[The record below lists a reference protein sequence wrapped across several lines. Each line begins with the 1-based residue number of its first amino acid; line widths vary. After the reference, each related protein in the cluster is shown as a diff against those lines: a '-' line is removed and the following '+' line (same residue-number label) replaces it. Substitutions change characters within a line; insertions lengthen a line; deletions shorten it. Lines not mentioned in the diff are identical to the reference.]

1 MPSAVDQQPQVNPWI
16 VAIAVMFA
24 TFMEVLDTT
33 VVNVSLPH
41 IAGSLSVST
50 DEAAWALTSYLVANA
65 IILPMTGWIAN
76 YFGRKRTLLA
86 AVFGFTAAS
95 FLCGLA
101 TSLPMLILFRVVQ
114 GATGGALQ
122 PLSQAVMLEAFPP
135 RDRGKAMAFWG
146 LGIVVAPM
154 LGPVI
159 GGYLTDNFSW
169 RWVFYINL
177 PVGLASVIM
186 TRLFIFD
193 PPYIG
198 RQKRGVDYWGIG
210 MLALGVGALQ
220 VVLDKGQED
229 DWFAANW
236 IVVAT
241 VISLAALVLFVVHEL
256 NTREPVVH
264 LRVFKDRTYAA
275 GVFLMTMLGFV
286 LYGSLLLLPI
296 FLQTM
301 LGYPALNAGIAMAP
315 RGLGSFLMMPLVGTV
330 LGRFDPRK
338 VLAAGL
344 VGASW
349 TLYQLSNLNLNA
361 GYWDIFWPQFVQGAA
376 LALLFVPLTTATMDP
391 IPKEEMGNATS
402 MFNLMR
408 NLGGG
413 FGIAAATTTVAAAAA
428 RIRVDTGH
436 DRAVPMAGIGDRL
449 VAHVHRCRRSEED
462 DDLAAEAL
470 RAFRLAHRQ
479 VLVGVSG
486 ALRDFLFEVRRAPGV
501 EIGDE
506 LLSVG
511 IRVEFR
517 PLIPLRFR
525 HEVPLRAVRPV
536 SVLRQPGKCGNCKRQ
551 HSYRDEQIFEAFHR
565 SSPGG

>member
-1 MPSAVDQQPQVNPWI
+1 MEVSYWMPSSAEPQPHVNPWI
-16 VAIAVMFA
+16 VAVAVMFA

-76 YFGRKRTLLA
+76 FFGRKRTLLA

-135 RDRGKAMAFWG
+135 SDRGKAMAFWG

-198 RQKRGVDYWGIG
+198 RQKRGIDYWGIG

-220 VVLDKGQED
+220 VILDKGQED

-236 IVVAT
+236 IVIAT
-241 VISLAALVLFVVHEL
+241 VVSAAALILFVVHEIY
-256 NTREPVVH
+256 TRDPVVR

-286 LYGSLLLLPI
+286 LYGSLLLLPV

-301 LGYPALNAGIAMAP
+301 LGYSALDAGIAMAP

-338 VLAAGL
+338 VLAVGL

-349 TLYQLSNLNLNA
+349 TLWQLSSINLNA
-361 GYWDIFWPQFVQGAA
+361 GYWDIFWPQFIQGAA
-376 LALLFVPLTTATMDP
+376 LAMLFVPLTTATMDP

-408 NLGGG
+408 NLGGS
-413 FGIAAATTTVAAAAA
+413 FGIAAATTYLFRRQQLHTHLLGARVTALDPQTRVLTKGLEAAMMAHGSDPVTASRQA
-428 RIRVDTGH
+428 FVSIWGLIQRQASMQAFVDTFLAM
-436 DRAVPMAGIGDRL
+436 AVVFMLMLPLLL
-449 VAHVHRCRRSEED
+449 VMKKPKH
-462 DDLAAEAL
+462 
-470 RAFRLAHRQ
+470 
-479 VLVGVSG
+479 
-486 ALRDFLFEVRRAPGV
+486 
-501 EIGDE
+501 
-506 LLSVG
+506 
-511 IRVEFR
+511 
-517 PLIPLRFR
+517 
-525 HEVPLRAVRPV
+525 
-536 SVLRQPGKCGNCKRQ
+536 
-551 HSYRDEQIFEAFHR
+551 HR
-565 SSPGG
+565 SSGVGH